1 MKCEDFVTAHET
13 GSAVTRLRARLHAR
27 HCPQCATMQHRL
39 SVLRNALAAPVDLTP
54 CHRRVW
60 ERAAIDT
67 APAPARSWF
76 TGPQLALA
84 GSLSLAAAVV
94 VVAIILSAGDK
105 QTPDNGTIVKNSGP
119 PTGIKTHELRE
130 SAADLAALEAGLAQ
144 MEAALNQLA
153 EEAELLE
160 ARRAI
165 SELAALYPPLGSGD
179 SS

>member
-39 SVLRNALAAPVDLTP
+39 SELRHVLGSPMDLTP
-54 CHRRVW
+54 YHRRVW
-60 ERAAIDT
+60 ERVAIDT

-84 GSLSLAAAVV
+84 GSLTLAAAVV
-94 VVAIILSAGDK
+94 VAIVLSVGDQ
-105 QTPDNGTIVKNSGP
+105 QTPDGGMIVKSVGP
-119 PTGIKTHELRE
+119 PPGIETQALAE

-144 MEAALNQLA
+144 LEADLNKLADEAA
-153 EEAELLE
+153 LLE